1 MRLPRGLIPVAT
13 FLELVSEKALNEP
26 TNWSSHLSSLS
37 GVIIDLM
44 HLMKPGG
51 FNVSSFFC
59 DIVSPP
65 EDESE
70 LGLQLEPCN
79 KLEDLQKR
87 VRAKEQK
94 KRAMA
99 R

>member
-1 MRLPRGLIPVAT
+1 MHFPIKHHSHPL
-13 FLELVSEKALNEP
+13 LNNQP
-26 TNWSSHLSSLS
+26 PLS
-37 GVIIDLM
+37 GVVIDLM

-51 FNVSSFFC
+51 FDVSQFFR

-65 EDESE
+65 EDEGE
-70 LGLQLEPCN
+70 LELQLEPCE

-87 VRAKEQK
+87 VHAKKHE
-94 KRAMA
+94 KRVTA

>member
-1 MRLPRGLIPVAT
+1 
-13 FLELVSEKALNEP
+13 
-26 TNWSSHLSSLS
+26 
-37 GVIIDLM
+37 M

-51 FNVSSFFC
+51 FDVSLFFC

-70 LGLQLEPCN
+70 LGLQLEPSD
-79 KLEDLQKR
+79 KLEDLKKR

>member
-1 MRLPRGLIPVAT
+1 MQFYIKNYIRPVCRGVIRLIPS
-13 FLELVSEKALNEP
+13 LV
-26 TNWSSHLSSLS
+26 
-37 GVIIDLM
+37 GVVIDLM

-51 FNVSSFFC
+51 FNVSPFFR

-70 LGLQLEPCN
+70 LGLQLEPCD

>member
-1 MRLPRGLIPVAT
+1 
-13 FLELVSEKALNEP
+13 
-26 TNWSSHLSSLS
+26 
-37 GVIIDLM
+37 M

-51 FNVSSFFC
+51 FDVSLFFR
-59 DIVSPP
+59 DIISPP

-70 LGLQLEPCN
+70 LGLQVDPCE

-94 KRAMA
+94 KRAMS
-99 R
+99 RYISIVTFFYFVLLFLL

>member
-1 MRLPRGLIPVAT
+1 M
-13 FLELVSEKALNEP
+13 KA
-26 TNWSSHLSSLS
+26 
-37 GVIIDLM
+37 
-44 HLMKPGG
+44 GG
-51 FNVSSFFC
+51 FNVSLFFR

-70 LGLQLEPCN
+70 LGLQLEPCY

-94 KRAMA
+94 NRAMA
-99 R
+99 RLR

>member
-1 MRLPRGLIPVAT
+1 
-13 FLELVSEKALNEP
+13 
-26 TNWSSHLSSLS
+26 
-37 GVIIDLM
+37 M

-51 FNVSSFFC
+51 FDVSSFFC

-70 LGLQLEPCN
+70 LGLQLEPCE

-87 VRAKEQK
+87 VRAKEQR

>member
-1 MRLPRGLIPVAT
+1 
-13 FLELVSEKALNEP
+13 
-26 TNWSSHLSSLS
+26 
-37 GVIIDLM
+37 M

-51 FNVSSFFC
+51 FDVSLFFR

-65 EDESE
+65 EDESD
-70 LGLQLEPCN
+70 LGLQKGPCN
-79 KLEDLQKR
+79 KLDDLQKR

-94 KRAMA
+94 KRALS

>member
-1 MRLPRGLIPVAT
+1 MMTACSHVPVCD
-13 FLELVSEKALNEP
+13 FFPLNP
-26 TNWSSHLSSLS
+26 PS
-37 GVIIDLM
+37 GVVIDLL

-51 FNVSSFFC
+51 FDVSLFFR
-59 DIVSPP
+59 DIVSPG
-65 EDESE
+65 EEGD
-70 LGLQLEPCN
+70 LGLQLEPCG

-99 R
+99 RYV

>member
-1 MRLPRGLIPVAT
+1 MQ
-13 FLELVSEKALNEP
+13 
-26 TNWSSHLSSLS
+26 SLL
-37 GVIIDLM
+37 GVVIDLM

-51 FNVSSFFC
+51 FDVSLFFC

-65 EDESE
+65 EDESG
-70 LGLQLEPCN
+70 LGLQLEPCD

-87 VRAKEQK
+87 VRSKEQK

>member
-1 MRLPRGLIPVAT
+1 MHFYIKNYIRPACHGLTRQIP
-13 FLELVSEKALNEP
+13 
-26 TNWSSHLSSLS
+26 SLL

-51 FNVSSFFC
+51 FNVSPFFR

-65 EDESE
+65 GDESE
-70 LGLQLEPCN
+70 LGLQLEPCD

-87 VRAKEQK
+87 VRTKEQK

>member
-1 MRLPRGLIPVAT
+1 
-13 FLELVSEKALNEP
+13 
-26 TNWSSHLSSLS
+26 
-37 GVIIDLM
+37 M

-51 FNVSSFFC
+51 FDVSLFFC

-70 LGLQLEPCN
+70 LGLQVEPCG
-79 KLEDLQKR
+79 KLDDLQKR
-87 VRAKEQK
+87 VRAKQQK

>member
-1 MRLPRGLIPVAT
+1 MQ
-13 FLELVSEKALNEP
+13 
-26 TNWSSHLSSLS
+26 SLL
-37 GVIIDLM
+37 GVVIDLM

-51 FNVSSFFC
+51 FDVSFFFC

-65 EDESE
+65 EDEGE

-79 KLEDLQKR
+79 KLDDLQKR
-87 VRAKEQK
+87 VRAKDQK
-94 KRAMA
+94 KRAIA

>member
-1 MRLPRGLIPVAT
+1 MQYYIKNYVRPVCHGLTQLIP
-13 FLELVSEKALNEP
+13 
-26 TNWSSHLSSLS
+26 SLL

-51 FNVSSFFC
+51 FNVSPFFR

-70 LGLQLEPCN
+70 LGLQLEPCD

>member
-1 MRLPRGLIPVAT
+1 
-13 FLELVSEKALNEP
+13 
-26 TNWSSHLSSLS
+26 
-37 GVIIDLM
+37 M
-44 HLMKPGG
+44 HLNKPGG

-59 DIVSPP
+59 DIMSPP

-70 LGLQLEPCN
+70 LGLQLEPSE

-87 VRAKEQK
+87 VRAKEQT
-94 KRAMA
+94 KRTMA